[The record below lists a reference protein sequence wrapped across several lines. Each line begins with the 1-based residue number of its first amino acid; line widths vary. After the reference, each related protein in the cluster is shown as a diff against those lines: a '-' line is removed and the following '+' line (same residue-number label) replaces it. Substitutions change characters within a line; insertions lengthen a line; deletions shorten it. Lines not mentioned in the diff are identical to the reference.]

1 MDMRIQG
8 LASCIAIVATSLSA
22 AVFGDAHAQSA
33 GADAEIAALKQQLR
47 LMEQKLDKL
56 QRQTAA
62 NTAAAATANAKADAK
77 VSVANAA
84 AYPVK
89 SQIAPSDAVV
99 KMPNNRPTICTAD
112 DQNCISI
119 TSRVHFDA
127 GGCEYRPHTPAHIP
141 PRLRNL
147 VHPP

>member
-1 MDMRIQG
+1 MDMRIQV
-8 LASCIAIVATSLSA
+8 LASGIAIVAISLSA

-62 NTAAAATANAKADAK
+62 NTTAAATANAKADAK

-84 AYPVK
+84 PI
-89 SQIAPSDAVV
+89 Q
-99 KMPNNRPTICTAD
+99 
-112 DQNCISI
+112 
-119 TSRVHFDA
+119 SRA
-127 GGCEYRPHTPAHIP
+127 
-141 PRLRNL
+141 RLRHL
-147 VHPP
+147 MRS